1 MIEKSDSKHQPAKE
15 HLLVCISTNAAL
27 SNRLIEKGRD
37 MANKLQAD
45 WDVIHIQRP
54 AYHRYTSKR
63 KDQMNQMLNLAE
75 SYGAKTESIFGS
87 SIAEEIVNYAK
98 KHNITTIIIGRQKK
112 SKVYDVL
119 FAPFSVSEGVLRL
132 Q

>member
-1 MIEKSDSKHQPAKE
+1 MSEPSNSNHQSVKE
-15 HLLVCISTNAAL
+15 HLLICISTNAAL

-37 MANKLQAD
+37 MANNIHAD

-87 SIAEEIVNYAK
+87 SIAEEITKTRKEAK
-98 KHNITTIIIGRQKK
+98 HHNNHYRPIEKIKDT
-112 SKVYDVL
+112 
-119 FAPFSVSEGVLRL
+119 
-132 Q
+132 